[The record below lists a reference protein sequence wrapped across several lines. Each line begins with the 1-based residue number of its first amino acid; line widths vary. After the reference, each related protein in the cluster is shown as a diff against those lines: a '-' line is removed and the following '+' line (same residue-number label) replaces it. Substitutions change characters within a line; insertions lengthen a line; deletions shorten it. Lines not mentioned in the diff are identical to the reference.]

1 MGLERIPRL
10 ALTHISAALAGFIL
24 AMWCL
29 KTEGTL
35 DHFQMNKPGFILAL
49 RNKRK
54 SSSHPSEQV
63 RDLWIQRIA
72 EDKSA
77 SRCIKH
83 VPGAKVR
90 PSYRF
95 TQIFGPLDHLKHVMP
110 WLEEIDAGRAL
121 IIEPEERKEIE
132 VCNELP
138 MVEYGAAP

>member
-29 KTEGTL
+29 KTEGAL

-54 SSSHPSEQV
+54 SSGGPSEHA
-63 RDLWIQRIA
+63 RDLWIQRTA
-72 EDKSA
+72 ADKSP

-83 VPGAKVR
+83 ITGAKVR
-90 PSYRF
+90 ISYRF
-95 TQIFGPLDHLKHVMP
+95 TQIFGPLDHLTQVMP
-110 WLEEIDAGRAL
+110 WLEEIDHGRAF
-121 IIEPEERKEIE
+121 IIQPEDGKEIDT
-132 VCNELP
+132 CQELP
-138 MVEYGAAP
+138 LVEYGAAP

>member
-35 DHFQMNKPGFILAL
+35 AHFQMNKPGFILAL
-49 RNKRK
+49 RNKK
-54 SSSHPSEQV
+54 TSSSGPSEHV
-63 RDLWIQRIA
+63 RDLWIQRIV
-72 EDKSA
+72 EVNGA

-83 VPGAKVR
+83 VPGVKVR
-90 PSYRF
+90 TSYRF
-95 TQIFGPLDHLKHVMP
+95 TQVFGPLDHLKHVMP

-121 IIEPEERKEIE
+121 IIERENHREIE
-132 VCNELP
+132 ACNELP
-138 MVEYGAAP
+138 LVEYGAAP